1 MLRRFIPIALTCVA
15 PALGAQS
22 ISDIGARMAP
32 QFHSYKIDAPSNL
45 TISEFSVPLFVTIP
59 FTPRFGIDVGSSFA
73 NARVE
78 QTGGTTKTTSEISGL
93 TDTQIRA
100 NLVLGNDFVILTGGV
115 NLPTGQSRVTPQQQ
129 AAASLIGS
137 DFLTFPISNMGTG
150 FGGTGGIAVARPVG
164 GWSLGLGLS
173 MRQSAEYEP
182 FGATAGTETPR
193 YQPGAEYR
201 GRIGLERPVGTGRF
215 MVGFTYSKFGNDD
228 LSGSVYNTGDRYFA
242 QLDFNNTVGP
252 GRVSI
257 TGWNLFRSKGTLVD
271 GSVLDHENISS
282 GALAYGIP
290 VGAYTVIEPNVEGRS
305 WSQVGASSS
314 YMGTFGLRMQI
325 GAGAFSILPSGGF
338 SVGEIAAADAV
349 RGINTTASLTGFHA
363 TLAVRLR

>member
-1 MLRRFIPIALTCVA
+1 MLRRFAPIALMCAATT
-15 PALGAQS
+15 LGAQS
-22 ISDIGARMAP
+22 ISDIGARTAP
-32 QFHSYKIDAPSNL
+32 QFHSYKIDAPTNL
-45 TISEFSVPLFVTIP
+45 TISEFSIPLFVNIP
-59 FTPRFGIDVGSSFA
+59 FTPRFGIDVGTSFA

-115 NLPTGQSRVTPQQQ
+115 NLPTGQSLVAPDQQ

-137 DFLTFPISNMGTG
+137 DFLMFPISNMGTG
-150 FGGTGGIAVARPVG
+150 LGGTGGIAIAQPVG
-164 GWSLGLGLS
+164 SWNLGFGLS

-182 FGATAGTETPR
+182 FGAVAGTAALR

-201 GRIGLERPVGTGRF
+201 GRIGLEHPVGTGRF
-215 MVGFTYSKFGNDD
+215 LVGLTYSKFGDDD
-228 LSGSVYNTGDRYFA
+228 LGGSVYNTGDRYFA
-242 QLDFNNTVGP
+242 QVDFNNTVGP
-252 GRVSI
+252 GKLSV
-257 TGWNLFRSKGTLVD
+257 TGWNLFRTKGTLVGGD
-271 GSVLDHENISS
+271 TLEHENIMS

-290 VGAYTVIEPNVEGRS
+290 VGSYTVIEPNVEARS

-314 YMGTFGLRMQI
+314 YMGTFGVRMQI

-338 SVGEIAAADAV
+338 SVGQVAAADAV
-349 RGINTTASLTGFHA
+349 SGTNTTASLTGFHA
-363 TLAVRLR
+363 TLAIRLR